1 MPPFPTAKAD
11 EIIESELGRP
21 VGEIFEE
28 ITPAPIA
35 SASLGQETWL
45 VGALSRGA
53 EVYRAKL
60 RDGPEVAVK
69 VQ

>member
-45 VGALSRGA
+45 V
-53 EVYRAKL
+53 YRC
-60 RDGPEVAVK
+60 
-69 VQ
+69 